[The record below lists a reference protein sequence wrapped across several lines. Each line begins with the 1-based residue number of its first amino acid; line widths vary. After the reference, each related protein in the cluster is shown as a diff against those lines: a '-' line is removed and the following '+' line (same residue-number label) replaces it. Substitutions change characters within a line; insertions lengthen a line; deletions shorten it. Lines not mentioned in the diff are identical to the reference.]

1 MMSFLPASADDSTA
15 PPAPEPV
22 EDPAASQELDYPR
35 GLIPP
40 TKRGRS
46 QSLIGDIVVDLGFA
60 RRDDVDTAVNTSREQ
75 GRTTGQQLLHAG
87 HIRQDQL
94 ARALAERFGLDY
106 VDLSE
111 FDVDMG
117 AVNLVTLEVAKRYQ
131 AVPVGFFDEGTVIL
145 AMADPTNVLT
155 IDELSMITGMKVRP
169 AAAGAQDVSALISRL
184 NRFDEAVAEI
194 ELEDEPE
201 STELKLADAP
211 DSDAP
216 IVKLVHSIIG
226 QAVEQGASD
235 IHFDPEAGDMKVQFR
250 IDGVLA
256 QAATIARRMA
266 PGVISRVKIMANL
279 DIAEKRLPQDGRLAV
294 TIEGR
299 RIDVR
304 VVTLPLVKGEGV
316 VMRILD
322 TRAVVRELDALGMQE
337 SERDKFVSAVTKPY
351 GAVLVTGPTGSGKS
365 TTLYGALSVV
375 NDGEKSILTIEDPVE
390 SQIAGIKQMQVSVKT
405 GVTFAVGLRS
415 MLRADPDVIM
425 VGEIRDR
432 ETAEIAIQAALTGH
446 LVLSTLHTRDAA
458 SALGRLTD
466 MGIEPFMVSA
476 AIDCV
481 VAQRLARQLCANC
494 KRVADVP
501 DSVRESDNLWGVEL
515 YEPVGCMRCGNTGYQ
530 GRLGLYEV
538 MPLND
543 EIRTMVIERRSVSDI
558 AAAAARTG
566 MRTMR
571 DDGLEKARRGL
582 TSLAEVA
589 RVTNVL

>member
-1 MMSFLPASADDSTA
+1 VASPDD
-15 PPAPEPV
+15 
-22 EDPAASQELDYPR
+22 DYPR

-40 TKRGRS
+40 TRRGRS
-46 QSLIGDIVVDLGFA
+46 QRLIGDIVVDLGFA
-60 RRDDVDTAVNTSREQ
+60 RRENVDEAVAASRER
-75 GRTTGQQLLHAG
+75 GRTTGQVLLEMG
-87 HIRQDQL
+87 YIRQDQL

-106 VDLSE
+106 VDLSVY
-111 FDVDMG
+111 DVDMG
-117 AVNLVTLEVAKRYQ
+117 AVNLISVDVARRYQ
-131 AVPVGFFDEGTVIL
+131 AIPVGYLADGSAIL

-155 IDELSMITGMKVRP
+155 VDEISMITGMKVMP
-169 AAAGAQDVSALISRL
+169 AAASAEDVTALIGRL
-184 NRFDEAVAEI
+184 NRFEDTVAEV
-194 ELEDEPE
+194 EAEVEPAE
-201 STELKLADAP
+201 VELKLADGP
-211 DSDAP
+211 DTDAP
-216 IVKLVHSIIG
+216 IVKLVHSIIA

-250 IDGVLA
+250 IDGVMSP
-256 QAATIARRMA
+256 AATVARRMA
-266 PGVISRVKIMANL
+266 PGVISRIKIMSSL
-279 DIAEKRLPQDGRLAV
+279 DISEKRLPQDGRLAV
-294 TIEGR
+294 TLDHR

-322 TRAVVRELDALGMQE
+322 TSAVVRELDALGMHASAQE
-337 SERDKFVSAVTKPY
+337 GFVDAITKPY

-365 TTLYGALSVV
+365 TTLYGALMVV

-390 SQIAGIKQMQVSVKT
+390 SQIVGVKQMQVSVKT
-405 GVTFAVGLRS
+405 GVTFAIGLRS

-481 VAQRLARQLCANC
+481 VAQRLARQLCAHC
-494 KRVADVP
+494 KRTSDVP
-501 DSVRESDNLWGVEL
+501 HSVREAEGLLDVEL
-515 YEPVGCMRCGNTGYQ
+515 FEPVGCMRCGNTGYQ

-543 EIRTMVIERRSVSDI
+543 EIRAMVIERRPVSEI
-558 AAAAARTG
+558 ADSAARTG

-571 DDGLEKARRGL
+571 DDGIEKVKRGL

-589 RVTNVL
+589 RVTNVF

>member
-1 MMSFLPASADDSTA
+1 MASDYKRLGEMLLEAGMLTPQQLSAAIDEQKKTGTLLGA
-15 PPAPEPV
+15 TLVQMGLLTEP
-22 EDPAASQELDYPR
+22 DL
-35 GLIPP
+35 L
-40 TKRGRS
+40 
-46 QSLIGDIVVDLGFA
+46 SLIQRQLGMPLVDLEQIAADEQAVGKVKEELA
-60 RRDDVDTAVNTSREQ
+60 RRYLALPLEIE
-75 GRTTGQQLLHAG
+75 GRKT
-87 HIRQDQL
+87 
-94 ARALAERFGLDY
+94 
-106 VDLSE
+106 
-111 FDVDMG
+111 
-117 AVNLVTLEVAKRYQ
+117 LVV
-131 AVPVGFFDEGTVIL
+131 
-145 AMADPTNVLT
+145 AMADPLNPAALEDLRFHSGLFIRPVLAAPSQILEAIDRYYHLDNSVNEVVQSIIQSESDIVVNAYDESEDRQA
-155 IDELSMITGMKVRP
+155 IDELMR
-169 AAAGAQDVSALISRL
+169 
-184 NRFDEAVAEI
+184 EAEGR
-194 ELEDEPE
+194 
-201 STELKLADAP
+201 
-211 DSDAP
+211 P
-216 IVKLVHSIIG
+216 IVRLANWLLHR
-226 QAVEQGASD
+226 AVEEGASD
-235 IHFDPEAGDMKVQFR
+235 IHIEPESNEVIVRLRVDGLLREEQRLPKWTQGAIVSRIKV
-250 IDGVLA
+250 L
-256 QAATIARRMA
+256 
-266 PGVISRVKIMANL
+266 ANL
-279 DIAEKRLPQDGRLAV
+279 DIAEKRMPQDGRLAV
-294 TIEGR
+294 TIEGG

-322 TRAVVRELDALGMQE
+322 TRAVVRELESLGMQD
-337 SERDKFVSAVTKPY
+337 SEREKFVSAVTKPY

-405 GVTFAVGLRS
+405 GVTFAIGLRS

-481 VAQRLARQLCANC
+481 VAQRLARQLCAHC
-494 KRVADVP
+494 KRVGDVP
-501 DSVRESDNLWGVEL
+501 DAVREADDLWGVDL

-543 EIRTMVIERRSVSDI
+543 EIRAMVIERRSVSEI
-558 AAAAARTG
+558 AASAARTG

-571 DDGLEKARRGL
+571 DDGIEKVKRGL

-589 RVTNVL
+589 RVTNVF